1 MTEENENYQRYKYE
15 RAPLQEAIFEVRFIN
30 DSFDSAIPGQ
40 IYEKVR
46 KEFPQKKDIKQFF
59 FAVGLQEHQFKR
71 SSDIRAPCMQ
81 AWNTQQSQCVQVGPG
96 IIAANDLSY
105 NGWETFLPAI
115 RRIVDSYVEV
125 VSPQEVER
133 VGMRFINRILIPEDK
148 VSISNFFQIGIS
160 VPPIINNSHSFD
172 ITLNS
177 RINGKFDV
185 LTKVRFTSDSLKK
198 GESGVAFVL
207 DLDASV
213 SSLISADS
221 TEIIEVARSAHNR
234 IGAIFEGL
242 LLPPTREILGGR
254 VV

>member
-1 MTEENENYQRYKYE
+1 
-15 RAPLQEAIFEVRFIN
+15 
-30 DSFDSAIPGQ
+30 
-40 IYEKVR
+40 
-46 KEFPQKKDIKQFF
+46 
-59 FAVGLQEHQFKR
+59 
-71 SSDIRAPCMQ
+71 
-81 AWNTQQSQCVQVGPG
+81 
-96 IIAANDLSY
+96 
-105 NGWETFLPAI
+105 
-115 RRIVDSYVEV
+115 